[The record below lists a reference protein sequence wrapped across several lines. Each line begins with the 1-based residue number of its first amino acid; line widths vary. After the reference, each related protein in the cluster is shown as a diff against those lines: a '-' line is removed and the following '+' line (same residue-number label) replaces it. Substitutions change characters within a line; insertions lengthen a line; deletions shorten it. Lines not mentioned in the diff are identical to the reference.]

1 METPVQEDCDRY
13 LGGNLRAIVEGIARS
28 ERFSDFSLEVTQAS
42 AKGDNYLG
50 LILRVRIS
58 GRRDG
63 KDLDSMSVIVK
74 REQENEEQRAVVMV
88 FFSNEAFMYG
98 EVLPAFQ
105 KLQKEVGVLE
115 DEAFSGTARWFASD
129 ESDSTV
135 RLVLEDMSARG
146 YRLGD
151 RLEGLDPAHCRL
163 VLRQLG
169 RFHALSFAMSDQRP
183 LELQR
188 LRSGIKET
196 IFCIDSE
203 GAIAHFHKM
212 INNVSS
218 ILPNKFA
225 AESKYVKRFQEF
237 SANYVERMIDLV
249 NGEAAEP
256 YAVICHGDCW
266 TNNYLFKYS
275 EVRLIHGLPY
285 DLQRSQFVAKQ
296 LLCNNIVII

>member
-1 METPVQEDCDRY
+1 METPVQEDYDSY

-28 ERFSDFSLEVTQAS
+28 ERFSDFSLEVTRAS

-63 KDLDSMSVIVK
+63 KDLDSI
-74 REQENEEQRAVVMV
+74 
-88 FFSNEAFMYG
+88 NEAFMYG
-98 EVLPAFQ
+98 EILPAFQ
-105 KLQKEVGVLE
+105 ELQMEVGVLE

-169 RFHALSFAMSDQRP
+169 RFHALSFAMRDQRP

-188 LRSGIKET
+188 LRSGLKET
-196 IFCIDSE
+196 MLSLDNEWTIT
-203 GAIAHFHKM
+203 HF
-212 INNVSS
+212 
-218 ILPNKFA
+218 P
-225 AESKYVKRFQEF
+225 R
-237 SANYVERMIDLV
+237 
-249 NGEAAEP
+249 
-256 YAVICHGDCW
+256 
-266 TNNYLFKYS
+266 
-275 EVRLIHGLPY
+275 
-285 DLQRSQFVAKQ
+285 
-296 LLCNNIVII
+296 